1 MGLFDSVIG
10 SVLSEVQKQGG
21 LASALGPL
29 LANDGAHGGLDGLIQ
44 KFNQAGMGDLITSW
58 IGKGENLPI
67 SADQLKQVLGE
78 GTIADI
84 ASKFGMTPGQA
95 GGHMA
100 DILPGIIDQLTP
112 HGTAPQG
119 GLGNSGDLMGMLG
132 GLLHKQS

>member
-119 GLGNSGDLMGMLG
+119 GLGNAGDLMGMLG

>member
-44 KFNQAGMGDLITSW
+44 KFNQAGLGELIASW
-58 IGKGENLPI
+58 ISKGENLPVT
-67 SADQLKQVLGE
+67 AEQLKQVLGE

-84 ASKFGMTPGQA
+84 ASKFGMSPGQA

-100 DILPGIIDQLTP
+100 DMLPGIIDQLTP
-112 HGTAPQG
+112 HGTAPEG
-119 GLGNSGDLMGMLG
+119 GLGNAGDLMGMLG
-132 GLLHKQS
+132 GLLRKPS

>member
-29 LANDGAHGGLDGLIQ
+29 LANDGAHGGLNGLIQ
-44 KFNQAGMGDLITSW
+44 KFNQAGMGELITSW

-100 DILPGIIDQLTP
+100 DMLPGIIDQLTP

-119 GLGNSGDLMGMLG
+119 GLGNAGDLMGMLG
-132 GLLHKQS
+132 GLLHKPS

>member
-1 MGLFDSVIG
+1 MGLFDSIIG
-10 SVLSEVQKQGG
+10 SVMSEVQKQGG

-29 LANDGAHGGLDGLIQ
+29 LANDGTHGGLDGLIA
-44 KFNQAGMGDLITSW
+44 KFGQAGLGDLVASW

-84 ASKFGMTPGQA
+84 ASKFGMTPSQA

-100 DILPGIIDQLTP
+100 DMLPNIIDQLTP
-112 HGTAPQG
+112 HGSLPEG
-119 GLGNSGDLMGMLG
+119 GLGNAGDLLG
-132 GLLHKQS
+132 KLSGLLQK

>member
-10 SVLSEVQKQGG
+10 SVMSEVQKQGG
-21 LASALGPL
+21 LATALGPL
-29 LANDGAHGGLDGLIQ
+29 LADDGAHGGLAGLIQ
-44 KFNQAGMGDLITSW
+44 KFNQAGLGELIMSW

-84 ASKFGMTPGQA
+84 ASKFGMTPSQA

-100 DILPGIIDQLTP
+100 DMLPNIIDQLTP
-112 HGTAPQG
+112 HGNAPEG
-119 GLGNSGDLMGMLG
+119 GLGNAGDLLGALG
-132 GLLHKQS
+132 GLLKK

>member
-58 IGKGENLPI
+58 I
-67 SADQLKQVLGE
+67 
-78 GTIADI
+78 
-84 ASKFGMTPGQA
+84 
-95 GGHMA
+95 

-119 GLGNSGDLMGMLG
+119 GLGNAGDLMGMLG